1 MCASTSGTLGTLGT
15 LGTDLSHLP
24 REFGEPLQR
33 LGDGCLLA
41 SRVSWHAET
50 GSTNAD
56 AAAMAEAGAPEGC
69 VVLADLQTAGRGR
82 LGRSWSSPAGTG
94 IYASVLF
101 RPEPGVARLLTIAA
115 GVALAEAIETVAG
128 IAPVL
133 KWPNDVYL
141 GGGPQSGRK
150 VAGILAEA
158 GLSSGG
164 TWVVIGFGINVLPA
178 SFPHELTLRAT
189 SLESEL
195 GRPVDRGELF
205 AACLVQ
211 LAARYAD
218 LSAGRCHEVVAAWR
232 RRASSTFGRAVEW
245 VDDGATRSGTV
256 RDIDEEGG
264 LLVDTKAGIARVVS
278 GELRWR

>member
-1 MCASTSGTLGTLGT
+1 
-15 LGTDLSHLP
+15 LSHLP
-24 REFGEPLQR
+24 REFAEPLQH
-33 LGDGCLLA
+33 LGDGCLFA

-56 AAAMAEAGAPEGC
+56 AAALAEAGAEEGC

-82 LGRSWSSPAGTG
+82 LGRQWISPAGSG

-101 RPEPGVARLLTIAA
+101 RPEPRVARMLTIAA

-128 IAPVL
+128 IVPVL

-141 GGGPQSGRK
+141 GGGPTSGRK

-158 GLSSGG
+158 GVSSEG
-164 TWVVIGFGINVLPA
+164 TWAVIGFGINVLPA
-178 SFPHELTLRAT
+178 SFPHQLALRAT

-218 LSAGRCHEVVAAWR
+218 LRAGRRQNVIGAWR
-232 RRASSTFGRAVEW
+232 QRASPTFGRLVEW
-245 VDDGATRSGTV
+245 VDEGATKAGVV
-256 RDIDEEGG
+256 RDIDDEGG
-264 LLVDTKAGIARVVS
+264 LLVDTEAGIVRVVS
-278 GELRWR
+278 GELQWL

>member
-1 MCASTSGTLGTLGT
+1 MAP
-15 LGTDLSHLP
+15 LP
-24 REFGEPLQR
+24 REFAEPLQR
-33 LGDGCLLA
+33 LGDGCLFA
-41 SRVSWHAET
+41 SRVSWHPET

-56 AAAMAEAGAPEGC
+56 VATLAEAGAPEGC

-101 RPEPGVARLLTIAA
+101 RPEPRVARMLTIAA
-115 GVALAEAIETVAG
+115 GVALAEAIEAVAG

-141 GGGPQSGRK
+141 GGGPQAGRK

-158 GLSSGG
+158 GVSRGE

-178 SFPHELTLRAT
+178 SFPRELALRAT

-195 GRPVDRGELF
+195 GKPVDRGELF
-205 AACLVQ
+205 AACLMQ

-218 LSAGRCHEVVAAWR
+218 LRAGRSEDVVGAWR
-232 RRASSTFGRAVEW
+232 RRASPTFGRPVEW
-245 VDDGATRSGTV
+245 VDEGVAKTGVVS
-256 RDIDEEGG
+256 DIDKTGG
-264 LLVDTKAGIARVVS
+264 LLVDTEAGIVRVVA
-278 GELRWR
+278 GELRWL

>member
-1 MCASTSGTLGTLGT
+1 MSN
-15 LGTDLSHLP
+15 LP
-24 REFGEPLQR
+24 REFAEPLQR
-33 LGDGCLLA
+33 LGDGCLFA

-56 AAAMAEAGAPEGC
+56 AAALADAGAPEGC

-101 RPEPGVARLLTIAA
+101 RPKPRVARMLTIAA

-128 IAPVL
+128 IVPVL
-133 KWPNDVYL
+133 KWPNDLYL
-141 GGGPQSGRK
+141 GGGLQSGRK

-158 GLSSGG
+158 GVSSGE
-164 TWVVIGFGINVLPA
+164 TWVVIGFGINVLPV
-178 SFPHELTLRAT
+178 SFPHELASRAT

-211 LAARYAD
+211 LAARYLD
-218 LSAGRCHEVVAAWR
+218 LRAGRCQDVVGAWR
-232 RRASSTFGRAVEW
+232 RRASPTFGRPVEW
-245 VDDGATRSGTV
+245 VDEGVTKTGAV
-256 RDIDEEGG
+256 KDIDDDGG
-264 LLVDTKAGIARVVS
+264 LLVDTEAGVVRVVS
-278 GELRWR
+278 GELRWP

>member
-1 MCASTSGTLGTLGT
+1 VAP
-15 LGTDLSHLP
+15 LP
-24 REFGEPLQR
+24 REFAEPLQR
-33 LGDGCLLA
+33 LGGGCLFA
-41 SRVSWHAET
+41 ARVSWHAET

-56 AAAMAEAGAPEGC
+56 AAALAEAGAPEGC

-82 LGRSWSSPAGTG
+82 LGRSWTSPAGTG
-94 IYASVLF
+94 IYTSVLF
-101 RPEPGVARLLTIAA
+101 RPEPRVARMLTIAA

-128 IAPVL
+128 IVPVL
-133 KWPNDVYL
+133 KWPNDLYL

-158 GLSSGG
+158 GVSGG
-164 TWVVIGFGINVLPA
+164 QTWVVLGFGINVLPA
-178 SFPHELTLRAT
+178 PFPHELASRAT

-218 LSAGRCHEVVAAWR
+218 LRASRCRDVVDAWR
-232 RRASSTFGRAVEW
+232 QRALLTFGRPVEW
-245 VDDGATRSGTV
+245 VDEGGTKAGAV
-256 RDIDEEGG
+256 KDIDDEGG
-264 LLVDTKAGIARVVS
+264 LLVDTEAGIVRVVS
-278 GELRWR
+278 GELRWL

>member
-1 MCASTSGTLGTLGT
+1 MAP
-15 LGTDLSHLP
+15 LP
-24 REFGEPLQR
+24 REFAEPLHH
-33 LGDGCLLA
+33 LDGCLLA
-41 SRVSWHAET
+41 SRVIWHAAT

-56 AAAMAEAGAPEGC
+56 AAALAEAGAPEGT

-94 IYASVLF
+94 IYASVVF
-101 RPEPGVARLLTIAA
+101 RPEPRVARMLTIAA

-128 IAPVL
+128 IVPIL

-158 GLSSGG
+158 SVSSGA

-178 SFPHELTLRAT
+178 PFPRALALRAT

-218 LSAGRCHEVVAAWR
+218 LRAGRCQDVVAAWR
-232 RRASSTFGRAVEW
+232 RRASPTFGRPVEW
-245 VDDGATRSGTV
+245 VDEGATRTGVVS
-256 RDIDEEGG
+256 DIDDEGG
-264 LLVDTKAGIARVVS
+264 LLVATDAGVVRVVS
-278 GELRWR
+278 GELRWP

>member
-1 MCASTSGTLGTLGT
+1 
-15 LGTDLSHLP
+15 LSHLP
-24 REFGEPLQR
+24 REFAEPLQR
-33 LGDGCLLA
+33 IGDGCLLA
-41 SRVSWHAET
+41 SRVTWLAET

-101 RPEPGVARLLTIAA
+101 RPEPKVARLLTIAA

-141 GGGPQSGRK
+141 GGGPRSGRK

-158 GLSSGG
+158 GVSSGE
-164 TWVVIGFGINVLPA
+164 TWVVMGFGINVLPA
-178 SFPHELTLRAT
+178 SFPHELALRAT

-211 LAARYAD
+211 LAARYTD
-218 LSAGRCHEVVAAWR
+218 LTAGRCQDVVGAWR

-245 VDDGATRSGTV
+245 VDEGATRAGVV

-264 LLVDTKAGIARVVS
+264 LLVDTGAGIVRVVS
-278 GELRWR
+278 GELRWL

>member
-1 MCASTSGTLGTLGT
+1 VGP
-15 LGTDLSHLP
+15 LP
-24 REFGEPLQR
+24 REFAEPLQR
-33 LGDGCLLA
+33 VADVCPFA

-56 AAAMAEAGAPEGC
+56 AAALAEAGAPEGC

-101 RPEPGVARLLTIAA
+101 RPEPRVARMLTIAA

-128 IAPVL
+128 IVPVL
-133 KWPNDVYL
+133 KWPNDLYL
-141 GGGPQSGRK
+141 GGGLQSGRK

-158 GLSSGG
+158 GVSNGE
-164 TWVVIGFGINVLPA
+164 TWVVIGFGINVLPV
-178 SFPHELTLRAT
+178 SFPHELAVRAT

-205 AACLVQ
+205 AACLAQ
-211 LAARYAD
+211 LSARYAD
-218 LSAGRCHEVVAAWR
+218 LLAGRCHDVVGAWR
-232 RRASSTFGRAVEW
+232 RRASPTFGRPVEW
-245 VDDGATRSGTV
+245 VDEGVTKTGAV
-256 RDIDEEGG
+256 KDIDDDGG
-264 LLVDTKAGIARVVS
+264 LLVDTEAGVVRVVS
-278 GELRWR
+278 GELRWP

>member
-1 MCASTSGTLGTLGT
+1 VN
-15 LGTDLSHLP
+15 LP
-24 REFGEPLQR
+24 REFAEPLLR
-33 LGDGCLLA
+33 RGDGCLLA
-41 SRVSWHAET
+41 SRVSWLAAT

-56 AAAMAEAGAPEGC
+56 AAALAEAGAPEGC

-82 LGRSWSSPAGTG
+82 LGRSWTSPAGTG

-101 RPEPGVARLLTIAA
+101 RPEPEVARLLTIAA

-158 GLSSGG
+158 GVSSGG
-164 TWVVIGFGINVLPA
+164 TWVVIGFGVNVLPA
-178 SFPHELTLRAT
+178 SFPHELALRAT

-218 LSAGRCHEVVAAWR
+218 LRANRGHDVVAAWR

-245 VDDGATRSGTV
+245 GDDDGARTGVV

-264 LLVDTKAGIARVVS
+264 LLVDTGAGLVRVVS
-278 GELRWR
+278 GELRWL

>member
-1 MCASTSGTLGTLGT
+1 MTP
-15 LGTDLSHLP
+15 LP
-24 REFGEPLQR
+24 REFAEPLQR
-33 LGDGCLLA
+33 LGEGCPLA
-41 SRVSWHAET
+41 SRVSWHTAT
-50 GSTNAD
+50 ASTNAD
-56 AAAMAEAGAPEGC
+56 AAALADAGAPEGC

-101 RPEPGVARLLTIAA
+101 RPEPRVARMLTIGA

-128 IAPVL
+128 IVPVL

-141 GGGPQSGRK
+141 GGGSQSGRK

-158 GLSSGG
+158 GVSGG
-164 TWVVIGFGINVLPA
+164 ETWVVMGFGINVLPA
-178 SFPHELTLRAT
+178 SFPHELALRAT

-205 AACLVQ
+205 AECLVR

-218 LSAGRCHEVVAAWR
+218 LCAGRCRGVVDAWR
-232 RRASSTFGRAVEW
+232 QRASPTFGRPVEW
-245 VDDGATRSGTV
+245 VDEGTAKAGVV
-256 RDIDEEGG
+256 RDIDDGG
-264 LLVDTKAGIARVVS
+264 ALLVDTEAVIVRVVS
-278 GELRWR
+278 GELRWP

>member
-1 MCASTSGTLGTLGT
+1 MAP
-15 LGTDLSHLP
+15 LP
-24 REFGEPLQR
+24 REFAEPLQR
-33 LGDGCLLA
+33 RGEGCPLA

-50 GSTNAD
+50 ASTNAD
-56 AAAMAEAGAPEGC
+56 AAALADAGAPEGC
-69 VVLADLQTAGRGR
+69 VVLADHQTAGRGR

-101 RPEPGVARLLTIAA
+101 RPEPRVARMLTIGA

-128 IAPVL
+128 IVPVL

-141 GGGPQSGRK
+141 GGGSQSGRK

-158 GLSSGG
+158 GVSGG
-164 TWVVIGFGINVLPA
+164 ETWVVMGFGINVLPA
-178 SFPHELTLRAT
+178 SLPHELALRAT

-205 AACLVQ
+205 AECLVR

-218 LSAGRCHEVVAAWR
+218 LCAGRCLDVVDAWR
-232 RRASSTFGRAVEW
+232 RRASPTFGRPVEW
-245 VDDGATRSGTV
+245 VDEGATKAGVV
-256 RDIDEEGG
+256 RDIDDEGG
-264 LLVDTKAGIARVVS
+264 LLVDTEAGIVRVVS
-278 GELRWR
+278 GELRWL

>member
-1 MCASTSGTLGTLGT
+1 MAP
-15 LGTDLSHLP
+15 LP
-24 REFGEPLQR
+24 REFAEPLQR
-33 LGDGCLLA
+33 LGDGCPFS

-50 GSTNAD
+50 ESTNAD
-56 AAAMAEAGAPEGC
+56 AAALAEAGAPEGC

-101 RPEPGVARLLTIAA
+101 RPEPPVARMLTIAA

-128 IAPVL
+128 IVPVL

-158 GLSSGG
+158 GVSHGE

-178 SFPHELTLRAT
+178 SFPRELAVRAT

-205 AACLVQ
+205 AECLVR
-211 LAARYAD
+211 LSARYVD
-218 LSAGRCHEVVAAWR
+218 LHGGRCLDVVGAWR
-232 RRASSTFGRAVEW
+232 ERASPTFGRPVEW
-245 VDDGATRSGTV
+245 VDEGAAKAGVV
-256 RDIDEEGG
+256 RDIDDEGG
-264 LLVDTKAGIARVVS
+264 LLVDTEAGVVRVVS
-278 GELRWR
+278 GELRWP

>member
-1 MCASTSGTLGTLGT
+1 
-15 LGTDLSHLP
+15 LSHLP
-24 REFGEPLQR
+24 REFAEPLQR
-33 LGDGCLLA
+33 LGGACLLA
-41 SRVSWHAET
+41 SRVSWQAET

-56 AAAMAEAGAPEGC
+56 VAALAEAGAPEGC
-69 VVLADLQTAGRGR
+69 VVLADRQTAGRGR
-82 LGRSWSSPAGTG
+82 LGRSWNSPAGTG

-101 RPEPGVARLLTIAA
+101 RPEPRVARMLTIAA
-115 GVALAEAIETVAG
+115 GVALADAIEAIAG

-158 GLSSGG
+158 GVSSGE

-178 SFPHELTLRAT
+178 SFPHELALRAT

-218 LSAGRCHEVVAAWR
+218 LGAGGTQDVVAAWR
-232 RRASSTFGRAVEW
+232 KRASLTFGRRVEW
-245 VDDGATRSGTV
+245 MDEGASRPGIVS
-256 RDIDEEGG
+256 DIDDEGR
-264 LLVDTKAGIARVVS
+264 LLVDTQAGVVRVVS
-278 GELRWR
+278 GELRWL

>member
-1 MCASTSGTLGTLGT
+1 VAP
-15 LGTDLSHLP
+15 LP
-24 REFGEPLQR
+24 REFAEPLQR
-33 LGDGCLLA
+33 LGDGCLFA
-41 SRVSWHAET
+41 SRVSWRAET

-56 AAAMAEAGAPEGC
+56 AAALAESGAPEGC

-101 RPEPGVARLLTIAA
+101 RPEPRVARLLTIAA
-115 GVALAEAIETVAG
+115 GVAVAEAIEGVAG
-128 IAPVL
+128 IGPVL

-141 GGGPQSGRK
+141 GSGPQSGRK

-158 GLSSGG
+158 GVSSGDP
-164 TWVVIGFGINVLPA
+164 WVVIGFGINVLPV
-178 SFPHELTLRAT
+178 SFPHELALRAT

-205 AACLVQ
+205 AECLVR

-218 LSAGRCHEVVAAWR
+218 LSADRCRHVVNAWKQRAAP
-232 RRASSTFGRAVEW
+232 TFGRPVAWVEEGAAHAG
-245 VDDGATRSGTV
+245 VVRGIDD
-256 RDIDEEGG
+256 EGG
-264 LLVDTKAGIARVVS
+264 LLVDTEAGIVRVVS
-278 GELRWR
+278 GELRWL

>member
-1 MCASTSGTLGTLGT
+1 VAP
-15 LGTDLSHLP
+15 LP
-24 REFGEPLQR
+24 REFAEPLQR

-41 SRVSWHAET
+41 SRVSWHATT

-56 AAAMAEAGAPEGC
+56 AAALAEAGAPEGC

-101 RPEPGVARLLTIAA
+101 RPEPRVARMLTIAA

-128 IAPVL
+128 IVPVL

-158 GLSSGG
+158 GVSSGE

-178 SFPHELTLRAT
+178 SFPRELAVRAT

-205 AACLVQ
+205 AECLVR

-218 LSAGRCHEVVAAWR
+218 LGAGRYLDVVDAWR
-232 RRASSTFGRAVEW
+232 RRASPTFGRPVEW
-245 VDDGATRSGTV
+245 IDEGATNAGVV
-256 RDIDEEGG
+256 RDIDDEGG
-264 LLVDTKAGIARVVS
+264 LLVDTEAGIVRVVS
-278 GELRWR
+278 GELRWP

>member
-1 MCASTSGTLGTLGT
+1 M
-15 LGTDLSHLP
+15 SHLP
-24 REFGEPLQR
+24 REFAEPLQR
-33 LGDGCLLA
+33 LGDGCLFA
-41 SRVSWHAET
+41 SRGSWHAET

-56 AAAMAEAGAPEGC
+56 AAALADADAPEGC

-82 LGRSWSSPAGTG
+82 LGRSWNSPAGTG

-101 RPEPGVARLLTIAA
+101 RPELRVARMLTIAA

-158 GLSSGG
+158 GVSTGG

-178 SFPHELTLRAT
+178 SFPHELALRAT

-211 LAARYAD
+211 LSARYAD
-218 LSAGRCHEVVAAWR
+218 LRAGRCQGVVGAWR
-232 RRASSTFGRAVEW
+232 QRASPTFGQPVEW
-245 VDDGATRSGTV
+245 VDEGATKAGVV
-256 RDIDEEGG
+256 RDMDEEGG
-264 LLVDTKAGIARVVS
+264 LLVDTEAGIVRVVS
-278 GELRWR
+278 GELRWL

>member
-1 MCASTSGTLGTLGT
+1 
-15 LGTDLSHLP
+15 LSHLP
-24 REFGEPLQR
+24 HEFAEPLQR

-41 SRVSWHAET
+41 TRVSWRAET

-82 LGRSWSSPAGTG
+82 LGRSWRSPAGTG

-101 RPEPGVARLLTIAA
+101 RPEPNVARLLTIAA

-158 GLSSGG
+158 GVSSGE
-164 TWVVIGFGINVLPA
+164 TWVVIGFGINVLPV
-178 SFPHELTLRAT
+178 SFPQDLALRAT

-218 LSAGRCHEVVAAWR
+218 LAAGRCQDVVAAWR

-245 VDDGATRSGTV
+245 VDDGAPKAGVV
-256 RDIDEEGG
+256 REIDQEGG
-264 LLVDTKAGIARVVS
+264 LLVDTGAGIVKVVS
-278 GELRWR
+278 GELRWL

>member
-1 MCASTSGTLGTLGT
+1 VAP
-15 LGTDLSHLP
+15 LP
-24 REFGEPLQR
+24 REFAEPLQR
-33 LGDGCLLA
+33 LGDDCLLT

-56 AAAMAEAGAPEGC
+56 AAALAEAGAPEGC

-101 RPEPGVARLLTIAA
+101 RPEPRVARMLTIAA
-115 GVALAEAIETVAG
+115 GVALAEAIEAVAG

-158 GLSSGG
+158 GVSRGE

-178 SFPHELTLRAT
+178 SFPHELALRAT

-195 GRPVDRGELF
+195 GKPVDRGELF
-205 AACLVQ
+205 AACLLQ
-211 LAARYAD
+211 LAARYTD
-218 LSAGRCHEVVAAWR
+218 LRTGRREDVVGAWR
-232 RRASSTFGRAVEW
+232 RRAWPTFGSPVEW
-245 VDDGATRSGTV
+245 IDEGAAKAGVVS
-256 RDIDEEGG
+256 DIDEAGG
-264 LLVDTKAGIARVVS
+264 LLVDTEAGIVRVVS
-278 GELRWR
+278 GELRWL